1 MRQAEV
7 SRKTLETDIEVR
19 FCLDGSGDFKGS
31 TGIGFFDHVLEAFA
45 RHGFFDLEVKC
56 KGDLEVD
63 GHHTVE
69 DVGLCIGEA
78 LDRALGDRSGIA
90 RFGEAYAPMDEALAR
105 AVVDISGR
113 PLLVWGVH
121 IGREKVG
128 EFETELTPEFFRA
141 LTSKGKA
148 TVHIDLLRGENTH
161 HSLEAVFKAF
171 GRALDRATQRE
182 ERVQGPPST
191 KGRL

>member
-7 SRKTLETDIEVR
+7 SRRTSETDIEVR
-19 FCLDGSGDFKGS
+19 FCLDGSGDFKGG
-31 TGIGFFDHVLEAFA
+31 TGIGFFDHMLEAFA

-113 PLLVWGVH
+113 PLLVWGVQ

-128 EFETELTPEFFRA
+128 EFETELAPEFFRA
-141 LTSKGKA
+141 LTSKGNV
-148 TVHIDLLRGENTH
+148 TVHIDLLRGENAH

-171 GRALDRATQRE
+171 GRALDRATRRE
-182 ERVQGPPST
+182 ERAQGPPST
-191 KGRL
+191 KGRI

>member
-1 MRQAEV
+1 
-7 SRKTLETDIEVR
+7 
-19 FCLDGSGDFKGS
+19 
-31 TGIGFFDHVLEAFA
+31 
-45 RHGFFDLEVKC
+45 
-56 KGDLEVD
+56 
-63 GHHTVE
+63 
-69 DVGLCIGEA
+69 EA